1 MSAAIL
7 AAARRE
13 QILVEIGKARCVNVT
28 DLSRRF
34 GVSYM
39 TVRRD
44 LDVLAKAGRVTRV
57 HGGALPSSDQ
67 SAALTSTRPRPT
79 AADVALAAIVAR
91 QIKPGTTVA
100 IARGLRAYALAA
112 FLAELPT
119 VKVVTN
125 SLWVAQLMLERH
137 REASTLVTG
146 GIGTPGGGLA
156 GPALAST
163 LEGVRIDT
171 LVLDADGIDP
181 RAGLTTLQFADAMA
195 DAAFVAA
202 AAKVVVLA
210 PSALWGTVNL
220 CHVAPL
226 DVADL
231 VVTDQLPP
239 RMRAELAPEIAH
251 VISLRRPVDAPVTTA
266 QSRPTFA
273 RRRPA

>member
-13 QILVEIGKARCVNVT
+13 QILVEIGKTRCVNVT
-28 DLSRRF
+28 DLSRQF

-57 HGGALPSSDQ
+57 HGGALASSDE
-67 SAALTSTRPRPT
+67 SAAPTSTRPRPT
-79 AADVALAAIVAR
+79 SSDVALAAVAAR

-100 IARGLRAYALAA
+100 IARGPRAYGVAA

-125 SLWVAQLMLERH
+125 SLWVAQLMHERH

-156 GPALAST
+156 GPALTST
-163 LEGVRIDT
+163 LNGVRIDT

-181 RAGLTTLQFADAMA
+181 RAGLTTLHFADAMA

-220 CHVAPL
+220 CHVASL
-226 DVADL
+226 DVAEL
-231 VVTDQLPP
+231 VVTDQLTS
-239 RMRAELAPEIAH
+239 RMRAELAPKVAH
-251 VISLRRPVDAPVTTA
+251 VISLRRSADAPMATPR
-266 QSRPTFA
+266 SHPTFA
-273 RRRPA
+273 RRPA

>member
-13 QILVEIGKARCVNVT
+13 QILVEIAKTRCVNVT

-44 LDVLAKAGRVTRV
+44 LDVLAKAGRLTRV
-57 HGGALPSSDQ
+57 HGGELPPSDQ
-67 SAALTSTRPRPT
+67 SATPISTRPRPT
-79 AADVALAAIVAR
+79 SGDVALAAIAAR

-100 IARGLRAYALAA
+100 IARGSRAYAFAS
-112 FLAELPT
+112 FIAELPT

-125 SLWVAQLMLERH
+125 SLWVAQLMQERH

-156 GPALAST
+156 GPALVSA
-163 LEGVRIDT
+163 LNEVRIDT

-181 RAGLTTLQFADAMA
+181 RAGLTTLHFADAMA
-195 DAAFVAA
+195 DSTFVGAA
-202 AAKVVVLA
+202 ARVVVLA
-210 PSALWGTVNL
+210 PNAVWGTVNL
-220 CHVAPL
+220 CHVASL
-226 DVADL
+226 DAIDL
-231 VVTDQLPP
+231 VITDQLTA
-239 RMRAELAPEIAH
+239 RMRAELAPKVTH
-251 VISLRRPVDAPVTTA
+251 VISLRRLDDAQVVTG
-266 QSRPTFA
+266 RPHPKFA
-273 RRRPA
+273 GRRLA